1 MLELL
6 LVNKFI
12 QEANLLTLWRREP
25 EICDTH
31 TSTGIAHALKLLYRH
46 THAYVRE

>member
-25 EICDTH
+25 EICDTL
-31 TSTGIAHALKLLYRH
+31 TSTGIAHALNSCIDTPTH
-46 THAYVRE
+46 T